1 MPAARNTT
9 EAAVRYLTIFYASAN
24 LMSIQYTRINN
35 QITAPELRVVGAE
48 GENLG
53 VMKKEDALKLA
64 LEKGLDLIEV
74 APLAKPPVARIMSF
88 DKYRYEESK
97 RIKKQRALQK
107 TDEMRRVQVG
117 VKTAANDLNIKA
129 KKVNEFL
136 AENGKVEIMLVVR
149 GREKAHKDFALAK
162 LKSFLSIIDPKHKVV
177 APPKFVMRGIVV
189 HIMKTT

>member
-1 MPAARNTT
+1 MPAGRRT
-9 EAAVRYLTIFYASAN
+9 RYLTLFLASAK
-24 LMSIQYTRINN
+24 LISIQYTKINN
-35 QITAPELRVVGAE
+35 QIIAPELRIIGAE

-53 VMKKEDALKLA
+53 IMKKEDALKLA
-64 LEKGLDLIEV
+64 QEKGLDLIEV

-97 RIKKQRALQK
+97 RIKKQRAMQK
-107 TDEMRRVQVG
+107 ADDMRRVQIG
-117 VKTAANDLNIKA
+117 VKTAANDLSIKA

-162 LKSFLSIIDPKHKVV
+162 LKNFLSIIDQKHKVV

-189 HIMKTT
+189 HIIKTT

>member
-1 MPAARNTT
+1 M
-9 EAAVRYLTIFYASAN
+9 
-24 LMSIQYTRINN
+24 
-35 QITAPELRVVGAE
+35 GAE

-64 LEKGLDLIEV
+64 GDQGLDLIEV

-88 DKYRYEESK
+88 DKFRYEESK
-97 RIKKQRALQK
+97 RIKKQRAMQK
-107 TDEMRRVQVG
+107 TDDMRRVQIG
-117 VKTAANDLNIKA
+117 VKTATNDLNIKA

-162 LKSFLSIIDPKHKVV
+162 LKSFLTVIDPKHKVV
-177 APPKFVMRGIVV
+177 APPKFIMRGIVV
-189 HIMKTT
+189 HIIRTT

>member
-1 MPAARNTT
+1 
-9 EAAVRYLTIFYASAN
+9 
-24 LMSIQYTRINN
+24 MSIQYTRTNN

-64 LEKGLDLIEV
+64 ADQGLDLIEV

-88 DKYRYEESK
+88 DKFRYEESK
-97 RIKKQRALQK
+97 RIKKQRAMQK
-107 TDEMRRVQVG
+107 SDDMRRVQVG
-117 VKTAANDLNIKA
+117 VKTATNDLNIKA

-136 AENGKVEIMLVVR
+136 TENGKVEIMLVVR
-149 GREKAHKDFALAK
+149 GREKSHKDFALAK
-162 LKSFLSIIDPKHKVV
+162 LKHFLTLIDPKHKVV
-177 APPKFVMRGIVV
+177 APPKFIMRGIVV